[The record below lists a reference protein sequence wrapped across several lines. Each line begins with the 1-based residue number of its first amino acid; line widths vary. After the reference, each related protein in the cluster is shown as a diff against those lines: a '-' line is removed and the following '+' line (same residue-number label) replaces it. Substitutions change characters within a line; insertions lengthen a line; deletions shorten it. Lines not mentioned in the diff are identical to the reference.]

1 MWKTAAALAL
11 LMLSTLL
18 RAELT
23 VEAYKKN
30 IGSKDPTQVALT
42 RTYVLGLG
50 EGIRT
55 ANVAVGINAPRLFCP
70 PEKLALGQE
79 NFLDI
84 LDQAIVDLSAHMN
97 KADLA
102 SRDISVVLLRGM
114 ADTFPCK

>member
-1 MWKTAAALAL
+1 MRKTTAALLL
-11 LMLSTLL
+11 LMLGTVL

-30 IGSKDPTQVALT
+30 IGSKDPAVVALA

-50 EGIRT
+50 EGMRT
-55 ANVAVGINAPRLFCP
+55 ANVALGRNAPRLFCP
-70 PEKLALGQE
+70 PEKLALGPE
-79 NFLDI
+79 NFLDV
-84 LDQAIVDLSAHMN
+84 LDQAIGDLSAQMS